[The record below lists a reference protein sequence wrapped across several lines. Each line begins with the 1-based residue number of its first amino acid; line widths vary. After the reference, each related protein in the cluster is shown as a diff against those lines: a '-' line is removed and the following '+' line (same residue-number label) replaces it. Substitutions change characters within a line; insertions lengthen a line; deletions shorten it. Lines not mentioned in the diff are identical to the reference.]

1 MFPHKT
7 NRVTPVHCTSLPPFS
22 LFCRLVSSALK
33 YHLSHG
39 GRQAGGP
46 RAGWMAGRKRGKAAR
61 RIVVVT
67 RSSIRRCQESLLR
80 LRLRS
85 LLRSLAVMLKAV
97 RPLRMIAV
105 IDKASAS
112 LSPSSS
118 QIMGPCTQWTFAI
131 TLFCVIVYKLS

>member
-1 MFPHKT
+1 
-7 NRVTPVHCTSLPPFS
+7 
-22 LFCRLVSSALK
+22 
-33 YHLSHG
+33 
-39 GRQAGGP
+39 
-46 RAGWMAGRKRGKAAR
+46 MAGRRREGKAAR

-67 RSSIRRCQESLLR
+67 RSSIRRCQKSLLR

-85 LLRSLAVMLKAV
+85 FLRSLAVMLKAV

-118 QIMGPCTQWTFAI
+118 QIMGPCCTAVPNRIPTVPHSI
-131 TLFCVIVYKLS
+131 